1 MLSSLFD
8 IGSIELVMD
17 DYSWI
22 YQDSPQELR
31 RMNYCNGIQGF
42 INYATSIMRN
52 ISGGGIRCPC
62 KRCKN
67 KKFLDPNVVT
77 IHLLHKRFVEEY
89 LCWYAHKESFVPHE
103 TMVERMIGSTF
114 RASIVYGVVN
124 ENNNPYMTIV
134 MDAMRMNQGHASQ
147 CTIVDEKPNADA
159 KRFFNLLKDSN
170 EPL

>member
-31 RMNYCNGIQGF
+31 RMNYCNGIQDF

-134 MDAMRMNQGHASQ
+134 MDAMRMNQDHASQ